1 MDDRGLY
8 TIRYVAQRTGLT
20 PHVIRAWEKR
30 YQAVVPL
37 RSPTNRRLY
46 SEDDVRRLQMLKQL
60 TDTGHT
66 ISRVAGL
73 TPYDLLNLA
82 RHEASVA
89 PQTRKIIQSKRQPT
103 TDEYFN
109 ACLSAVTDLDPDGLE
124 QAYAQAAIDLTR
136 PMLLNNVIVPLFE
149 KIGDMW
155 RNGELKIVNEHMA
168 TSVTRVFLRN
178 ILRATAVSASAP
190 KIFIST
196 AVGQWHDLGALT
208 VALTAAEIG
217 WRAIYYGPNLPVEEI
232 AAGVKQC
239 GARAVA
245 VSITHQLDP
254 IPLVDELRKLR
265 RYLERDVTI
274 FVGGRFPEKH
284 AHFFQGLDA
293 IHIAT
298 IDRLGAELDALL
310 DVKVA

>member
-73 TPYDLLNLA
+73 TPHDLLNLA

>member
-1 MDDRGLY
+1 MDDKGLY

-20 PHVIRAWEKR
+20 PHVIRAWENR
-30 YQAVVPL
+30 YRAVVPL

-46 SEDDVRRLQMLKQL
+46 SEDDVRRLKTLKRL
-60 TDTGHT
+60 TDAGHT

-73 TPYDLLNLA
+73 TPSDLANLA

-89 PQTRKIIQSKRQPT
+89 PQTPSLIHSRQPNI
-103 TDEYFN
+103 DDHFN
-109 ACLSAVTDLDPDGLE
+109 ACLSAVTGLDPDGLE

-136 PMLLNNVIVPLFE
+136 PALLNSVIVPLFE

-178 ILRATAVSASAP
+178 MLRATAVSATAP

-196 AVGQWHDLGALT
+196 AAGQWHDLGALT

-217 WRAIYYGPNLPVEEI
+217 WQAIYYGPNLPAEEI
-232 AAGVKQC
+232 AAAVKQS

-254 IPLVDELRKLR
+254 VPLIDELRKLR
-265 RYLERDVTI
+265 RYLEKDVAL
-274 FVGGRFPEKH
+274 FVGGRFPEEH
-284 AHFFQGLDA
+284 AHLFQGLVA

-298 IDRLGAELDALL
+298 IGRLGAELDALL